1 MGATAVGVG
10 RPFLYAYSAYGVDGV
25 VHAINLLRAE
35 LEMNM
40 RLIGANTIRDVVPEM
55 VDLRALHT
63 HNGLPT
69 PGDDSSVLDV
79 MDKSRL

>member
-1 MGATAVGVG
+1 
-10 RPFLYAYSAYGVDGV
+10 
-25 VHAINLLRAE
+25 
-35 LEMNM
+35 M

-69 PGDDSSVLDV
+69 PGDGSSVLDV